1 MSKTIITQE
10 DVQADYEP
18 QIEQAVANLV
28 ELENANIIAQIEAGL
43 MLAPTESEAS
53 YIHSI
58 MKMPFVDANKEYAFL
73 VQLPQLGLFVGIAF
87 RSEPPTSETFQCF
100 PNVEFVQSNGNGYT
114 GLPFAAMQ
122 DNYEALQAY
131 AQLGMLK
138 RRALMQDITW
148 QELVEATNV
157 TIGEVIKL

>member
-1 MSKTIITQE
+1 MSNTTITQE
-10 DVQADYEP
+10 DVQADDNP

-28 ELENANIIAQIEAGL
+28 ELEDDNIIAQIEAGL
-43 MLAPTESEAS
+43 MLASTESEAFH
-53 YIHSI
+53 IHSI

-87 RSEPPTSETFQCF
+87 RAEPPANEPFRCF
-100 PNVEFVQSNGNGYT
+100 PNVEFVQSNGNSYT
-114 GLPFAAMQ
+114 GLPFASMQ

-157 TIGEVIKL
+157 TVGEVIKL